1 MPFNFIILYKV
12 TIWLTQCYKSFMV
25 SAIVDGYECAH
36 LSCFVIYIE
45 LTKYRFF
52 SLVFRKSLKSENHSE
67 AEVRSTSTTLNK
79 WQDLEHVSCFFTQ
92 SILHWMA
99 FRGLQFYNVT
109 TMRSFARLQ
118 REHFFLAGKSPTI
131 LYFRDKT
138 FTYHFGFISVLI
150 YVQFDWRNN
159 VFEFC
164 SIFQ

>member
-118 REHFFLAGKSPTI
+118 REHFFWQENHQQSFIFVTKHSPSI
-131 LYFRDKT
+131 LVSFR
-138 FTYHFGFISVLI
+138 
-150 YVQFDWRNN
+150 
-159 VFEFC
+159 C
-164 SIFQ
+164 